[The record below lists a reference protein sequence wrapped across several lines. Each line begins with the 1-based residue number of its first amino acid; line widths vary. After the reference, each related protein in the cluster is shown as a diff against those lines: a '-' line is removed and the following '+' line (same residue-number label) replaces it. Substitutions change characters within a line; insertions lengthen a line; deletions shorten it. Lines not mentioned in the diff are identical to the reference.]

1 MNRPPDLF
9 DRETEWADLDRFVSS
24 SAPGLRL
31 GILYGRRRTGK
42 SFLLR
47 RLCRAYGGLYH
58 MAQEEEP
65 LPALQRFADTVAEGR
80 GLGPGQ
86 LRFRDWDDALR
97 TALRPVPAAGTGA
110 WCPLLVLDEL
120 PYLLAHPL
128 GAQIPSALQALVDES
143 RDDRAAAPG
152 ARVILCGSALAVMSE
167 LLSGTKALRGR
178 AELDLLLRPFDY
190 RTTAAYYGIGDP
202 ETAFGMYA
210 FFGGTPG
217 YRDLVGEAS
226 PQTPAELTDLLL
238 TTVFNPSHALFGEAG
253 YLLRED
259 PRIQDRALYLSVL
272 GAVAAG
278 ATTPAK
284 IAASIG
290 RDQRSL
296 HHPLDV
302 LVTSGFL
309 IKYED
314 LLLQRRPVLR
324 LADPVV
330 RLHQLVTAP
339 RLAAFEERKA
349 ESAWQ
354 AARQTVSAQIFGP
367 AFEQLAREWT
377 ARYAAAATRGGA
389 IGEVGSTV
397 VNDSA
402 GRAQHELDVVALAT
416 GERRQARNSTIRAL
430 GEAKASDRVR
440 TLADLDRLDRIRE
453 LLAARGAHT
462 ADAKLL
468 LFGRSGFD
476 GNLSRAATERRD
488 VELVDLERLWRGE

>member
-1 MNRPPDLF
+1 MTRPSDLF
-9 DRETEWADLDRFVSS
+9 DRVTEWGDLEAFVSS
-24 SAPGLRL
+24 RTPGLRI

-47 RLCRAYGGLYH
+47 RLCRAYGGHYH

-65 LPALQRFADTVAEGR
+65 LPALQRFADAVAVGR
-80 GLGPGQ
+80 GFGPGQ
-86 LRFRDWDDALR
+86 LRFQDWDEALR
-97 TALRPVPAAGTGA
+97 TALRPPPGA
-110 WCPLLVLDEL
+110 EAHGRPPLVVLDEL

-143 RDDRAAAPG
+143 RDGGGIASG
-152 ARVILCGSALAVMSE
+152 RVILCGSALAVMSD
-167 LLSGTKALRGR
+167 LLSGAKALRGR

-190 RTTAAYYGIGDP
+190 RTTSEYYGIRDL
-202 ETAFGMYA
+202 ETSFGMYA

-217 YRDLVGEAS
+217 YRDLLGGAS
-226 PQTPAELTDLLL
+226 PQSPSELETLLL
-238 TTVFNPSHALFGEAG
+238 ATVFNPSHALFGEAG

-278 ATTPAK
+278 ATSPAK
-284 IAASIG
+284 IAAAIG

-296 HHPLDV
+296 HHPIEV
-302 LVTSGFL
+302 LTTSGFL
-309 IKYED
+309 VKDDD

-324 LADPVV
+324 IADPVV
-330 RLHQLVTAP
+330 RLHQVVTTP

-349 ESAWQ
+349 EPAWR
-354 AARQTVSAQIFGP
+354 AAEHTVSAQILGP

-377 ARYAAAATRGGA
+377 ARYASVRTLGGPT
-389 IGEVGSTV
+389 GEVGSTV

-402 GRAQHELDVVALAT
+402 GRSQHELDVVALEE
-416 GERRQARNSTIRAL
+416 GERRQARNPVVRAI

-440 TLADLDRLDRIRE
+440 TLADLDRLDRVRG
-453 LLAARGAHT
+453 LLVARGVRAT
-462 ADAKLL
+462 AAKLL

-476 GNLSRAATERRD
+476 GNLKRAAAARHD
-488 VELVDLERLWRGE
+488 VELVDLHRLWSGE

>member
-1 MNRPPDLF
+1 MTRPPDLF
-9 DRETEWADLDRFVSS
+9 DRETEWDDLERFVSS
-24 SAPGLRL
+24 PTPGVRI

-47 RLCRAYGGLYH
+47 RLCRAYGGQYH

-65 LPALQRFADTVAEGR
+65 LPALQRFADSVAAGR

-86 LRFRDWDDALR
+86 LRFQDWDEALR
-97 TALRPVPAAGTGA
+97 TALRPLSASTSARP
-110 WCPLLVLDEL
+110 PLVVLDEF

-143 RDDRAAAPG
+143 RDSDG
-152 ARVILCGSALAVMSE
+152 ALAGRVVLCGSALAVMSD
-167 LLSGTKALRGR
+167 LLSGAKALRGR

-190 RTTAAYYGIGDP
+190 RTTSEYYGIRDL
-202 ETAFGMYA
+202 ETSFEMYA

-217 YRDLVGEAS
+217 YRDLLGWAS
-226 PQTPAELTDLLL
+226 PQSPSELQELLL

-278 ATTPAK
+278 ATSPSK
-284 IAASIG
+284 IAAVIG

-302 LVTSGFL
+302 LITSGFL
-309 IKYED
+309 IKDDD

-330 RLHQLVTAP
+330 RLHQLVTTP

-349 ESAWQ
+349 EPAWR
-354 AARQTVSAQIFGP
+354 AARHTVGAQILGP
-367 AFEQLAREWT
+367 TFEQLAREWT
-377 ARYAAAATRGGA
+377 ARYASPRTLGGA

-402 GRAQHELDVVALAT
+402 GRSQHELDVVALDE
-416 GERRQARNSTIRAL
+416 GERRQARDPVVRAI

-440 TLADLDRLDRIRE
+440 TVADLDRLDRVRG
-453 LLAARGAHT
+453 LLVARGVRA
-462 ADAKLL
+462 AAAKVL

-476 GNLSRAATERRD
+476 AHLTEAAADRRD
-488 VELVDLERLWRGE
+488 VELVDLARLWRGE

>member
-1 MNRPPDLF
+1 MARPPDLF
-9 DRETEWADLDRFVSS
+9 DRETEWDDLERFVSS
-24 SAPGLRL
+24 DAPGLRI

-65 LPALQRFADTVAEGR
+65 LPALQRFADAIAAGR
-80 GLGPGQ
+80 GFGPGQ
-86 LRFRDWDDALR
+86 LRFQDWDEALR
-97 TALRPVPAAGTGA
+97 TALRPVPSADGRPA
-110 WCPLLVLDEL
+110 LVVLDEL

-128 GAQIPSALQALVDES
+128 GAQLPSALQALVDES
-143 RDDRAAAPG
+143 RDIGGEGPRG
-152 ARVILCGSALAVMSE
+152 RVILCGSALAVMSD
-167 LLSGTKALRGR
+167 LLSGAKALRGR

-190 RTTAAYYGIGDP
+190 RTTSAYYGIRDLK
-202 ETAFGMYA
+202 TAFGMYA

-217 YRDLVGEAS
+217 YRDLVGGAS
-226 PQTPAELTDLLL
+226 PQSASELEELLL

-278 ATTPAK
+278 ATSPAK
-284 IAASIG
+284 VAAAIG

-302 LVTSGFL
+302 LTTSGFL
-309 IKYED
+309 IKDED

-330 RLHQLVTAP
+330 RLHQLVTTP

-349 ESAWQ
+349 QPAWRT
-354 AARQTVSAQIFGP
+354 AEHTVSAQILGP

-377 ARYAAAATRGGA
+377 SRHASTRTLGGA

-397 VNDSA
+397 VNDPA
-402 GRAQHELDVVALAT
+402 GRQQHEIDVVALDE
-416 GERRQARNSTIRAL
+416 GERRQAHSPVIRAI
-430 GEAKASDRVR
+430 GEAKASDRAR
-440 TLADLDRLDRIRE
+440 TLADLDRLDRIRG
-453 LLAARGAHT
+453 LLIARGVRT
-462 ADAKLL
+462 ASAKLL

-476 GNLSRAATERRD
+476 INLTQAAAERHD
-488 VELVDLERLWRGE
+488 VELVDLHRIWHGE